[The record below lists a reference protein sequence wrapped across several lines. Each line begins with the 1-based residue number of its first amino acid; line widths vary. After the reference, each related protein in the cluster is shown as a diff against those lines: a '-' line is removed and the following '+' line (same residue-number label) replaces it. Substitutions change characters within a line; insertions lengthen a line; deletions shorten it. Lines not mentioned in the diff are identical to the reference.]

1 MEEQGGY
8 LKCLKSGFIQQRI
21 NATCKTRDKLIK
33 DKKISFVGVSN
44 YVDKDEKM
52 LKKIEKEVK
61 EDKFA
66 PELQI
71 KPLAFYRGPGII
83 EIELFQKERV
93 K

>member
-1 MEEQGGY
+1 
-8 LKCLKSGFIQQRI
+8 
-21 NATCKTRDKLIK
+21 
-33 DKKISFVGVSN
+33 
-44 YVDKDEKM
+44 
-52 LKKIEKEVK
+52 VK

-66 PELQI
+66 PEQHV

>member
-1 MEEQGGY
+1 
-8 LKCLKSGFIQQRI
+8 
-21 NATCKTRDKLIK
+21 
-33 DKKISFVGVSN
+33 VGVSN

-52 LKKIEKEVK
+52 LKKIKKEVK

-83 EIELFQKERV
+83 EIDLFQKERV